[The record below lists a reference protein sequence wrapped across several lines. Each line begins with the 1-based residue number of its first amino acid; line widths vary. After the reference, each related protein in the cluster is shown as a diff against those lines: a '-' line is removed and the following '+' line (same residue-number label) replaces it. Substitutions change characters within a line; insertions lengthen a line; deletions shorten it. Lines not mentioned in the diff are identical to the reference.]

1 MGSRKS
7 IRTHAVPTNGSNL
20 FEEVIFWLCLVQ
32 IFYAL
37 IVPLLAI
44 DSMRAAEVAMQ
55 FGGLNQLAA
64 IFLLILAIIWF
75 GKGAIDLGG
84 KRLASFGVL
93 GWFAILLSIQPSSAC
108 CGTIVACIAGF
119 KPFAEL
125 TVVDIAIHLLPMIG
139 GGLLILDLH
148 LQKTPR
154 LSRA

>member
-7 IRTHAVPTNGSNL
+7 IRTHAIPATSPYV

-32 IFYAL
+32 ISYAM

-44 DSMRAAEVAMQ
+44 DSMRAAEVVMQ

-64 IFLLILAIIWF
+64 IFLLIMSIIWF
-75 GKGAIDLGG
+75 CKGAVELGG

-93 GWFAILLSIQPSSAC
+93 GWLAILLSIQPSSAC
-108 CGTIVACIAGF
+108 CSTIVACIAGM
-119 KPFAEL
+119 KPMAEL
-125 TVVDIAIHLLPMIG
+125 TVLDVALHLLPMIG
-139 GGLLILDLH
+139 GALLILDLH

-154 LSRA
+154 LRQT